1 MRPNTSSPGSR
12 RFLLRKLHSLS
23 GVVPVGAFLV
33 EHLWTN
39 ATALRGQRAFDDAV
53 DALQALPG
61 LPVIELVTIVLP
73 LAFHAG
79 YGVVLLRE
87 SQPNVDRYPHG
98 KNWLYVA
105 QRATGIVTLL
115 FVLWHLWEIR
125 VQKWLF
131 GMGSHSFFPVLTAH
145 LSSTW
150 HGVPVLALVYLA
162 GIAAAVFH
170 FANGLWGFA
179 ASWGIVTSRAAMRR
193 VRIVGAIVGVTLLLM
208 GETTVLYF
216 AGASLHADDA
226 PQRAATEPELHL
238 RTVDVDVATRD
249 GGHLRRVGEV
259 LTRRREDLVVG
270 LTERRGERT
279 YVALARA
286 RHLDDDVAVARD
298 VDRVRR
304 AVRSGDAARE
314 LGELRRSGGSV
325 ALGVRRRV
333 RPLDRRLDA
342 VDRERAADRGK
353 NEDETRRLVT
363 HDFSWSLFDGGTRET
378 PVNLR
383 LSQPRRRW

>member
-216 AGASLHADDA
+216 ATGSSPFSDA
-226 PQRAATEPELHL
+226 VTPSTAPC
-238 RTVDVDVATRD
+238 
-249 GGHLRRVGEV
+249 
-259 LTRRREDLVVG
+259 
-270 LTERRGERT
+270 
-279 YVALARA
+279 
-286 RHLDDDVAVARD
+286 
-298 VDRVRR
+298 
-304 AVRSGDAARE
+304 
-314 LGELRRSGGSV
+314 GSV
-325 ALGVRRRV
+325 A
-333 RPLDRRLDA
+333 PA
-342 VDRERAADRGK
+342 T
-353 NEDETRRLVT
+353 TR
-363 HDFSWSLFDGGTRET
+363 
-378 PVNLR
+378 
-383 LSQPRRRW
+383 